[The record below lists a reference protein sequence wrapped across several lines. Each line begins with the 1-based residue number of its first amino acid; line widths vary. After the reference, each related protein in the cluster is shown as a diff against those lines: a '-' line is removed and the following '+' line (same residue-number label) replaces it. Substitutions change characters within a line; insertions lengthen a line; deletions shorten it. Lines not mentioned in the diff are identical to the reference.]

1 MAKKVKEVVSLLES
15 NGWEFIR
22 MKGDHRIF
30 YKKGARRPIV
40 VPGANSKDVK
50 VGTLDSIL
58 REAGLK

>member
-1 MAKKVKEVVSLLES
+1 MAKKVKEVISLLES
-15 NGWEFIR
+15 NGWKFIR

-30 YKKGARRPIV
+30 YKDGARRPIV
-40 VPGANSKDVK
+40 VPGTNSKDVK